1 MTSGDNEY
9 WTRGDK
15 IFGAV
20 MVVLIA
26 VAVFAFGAYLDG
38 RELSP
43 DDYEVVAG
51 LVTQSPA
58 AEARLQAW
66 KREGRTLLTYR
77 DLVELKELRDSEVEE
92 NAKLNAKLRVLGP
105 AALDAPKGN

>member
-20 MVVLIA
+20 MAVLIA

-66 KREGRTLLTYR
+66 KREGRTLLTNR
-77 DLVELKELRDSEVEE
+77 DLAELRSLMERESE
-92 NAKLNAKLRVLGP
+92 ASAMRDAKLRVLGP